1 MASTADIRLET
12 SDLKKRTLSRTPPT
26 SLLTGIG
33 VVLIAVA
40 VGMIWTPAG
49 SGARFWQA
57 WLLAATYCISIS
69 LGALFFVL
77 LQHLTRAG
85 WSVAVRRVAEFFAQP
100 LPILGLLLAPVLIA
114 VLWGDSRLYEWNDA
128 AVRSSDPLVASK
140 TAYLNAP
147 FFAVRTLIYFG
158 VWLLLTRLFVGGSL
172 RQDRSRGSEITLRLE
187 RYSGPAMMA
196 FAVTVCF
203 AAFDWLMSLDPHWF
217 STIYG
222 IYFFSGAVVG
232 FFATIC
238 LAVLILE
245 KSGPL
250 HGVVQSKH
258 LHDLGKLLFGFTFF
272 WAYIALSQYLL
283 IWYANI
289 PEETSWYL
297 TRQSDGWQWLTVF
310 LFVGHFGL
318 PFLGLMSRFAKRSR
332 ASLAFWSLWLLVM
345 HWLDLYWLIMPGHT
359 TSGPTPSPID
369 LLLTAG
375 LLAIFLSAVLHLARG
390 KAVVPYADPRLHESL

>member
-1 MASTADIRLET
+1 MATTADNHLDT
-12 SDLKKRTLSRTPPT
+12 SDLKRRTISVAPPT
-26 SLLTGIG
+26 SLLAGIG
-33 VVLIAVA
+33 VVLVAVA
-40 VGMIWTPAG
+40 VGMIWTPTG
-49 SGARFWQA
+49 SATRFWQA
-57 WLLAATYCISIS
+57 WLLASTYCISIS
-69 LGALFFVL
+69 LGALFFIL
-77 LQHLTRAG
+77 LQHLTQAG
-85 WSVAVRRVAEFFAQP
+85 WSVAIRRVAELLAHP
-100 LPILGLLLAPVLIA
+100 LPLLGVLLIPVLIA
-114 VLWGDSRLYEWNDA
+114 LLLGDGRLYEWNDA
-128 AVRSSDPLVASK
+128 AVRANDPLVASK

-147 FFAVRTLIYFG
+147 FFAIRTLVYFG

-172 RQDRSRGSEITLRLE
+172 RQDRLRDSNVTLRLQ

-196 FAVTVCF
+196 FALTVCF

-245 KSGPL
+245 KLGPL
-250 HGVVQSKH
+250 RGVVQTKH

-310 LFVGHFGL
+310 LFVGHVGL
-318 PFLGLMSRFAKRSR
+318 PFLGLM
-332 ASLAFWSLWLLVM
+332 
-345 HWLDLYWLIMPGHT
+345 
-359 TSGPTPSPID
+359 
-369 LLLTAG
+369 
-375 LLAIFLSAVLHLARG
+375 
-390 KAVVPYADPRLHESL
+390 